1 MKIKYVQ
8 LDSSAFFTDLDFI
21 AMTLEERARQRR
33 VSIRTQRCWAPLA
46 MGISQEFQ
54 PKTLIPKSKNQNFCN
69 FFYSFLHKH
78 LGGLA
83 T

>member
-21 AMTLEERARQRR
+21 AMTLEERGTPVRHRDI
-33 VSIRTQRCWAPLA
+33 S
-46 MGISQEFQ
+46 GIS
-54 PKTLIPKSKNQNFCN
+54 IKNADTFEQKLKFLN
-69 FFYSFLHKH
+69 FFLFIS
-78 LGGLA
+78 

>member
-21 AMTLEERARQRR
+21 AMTLEERGTPVRHRNI
-33 VSIRTQRCWAPLA
+33 S
-46 MGISQEFQ
+46 GISIKTADTCEQKSEFL
-54 PKTLIPKSKNQNFCN
+54 K
-69 FFYSFLHKH
+69 FFLFIS
-78 LGGLA
+78 